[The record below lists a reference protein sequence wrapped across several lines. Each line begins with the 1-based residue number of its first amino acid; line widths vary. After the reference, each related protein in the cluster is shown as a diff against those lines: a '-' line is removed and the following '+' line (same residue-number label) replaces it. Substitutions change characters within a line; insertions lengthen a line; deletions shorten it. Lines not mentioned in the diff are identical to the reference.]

1 VSARSYVGSLG
12 VLNIERMVDMSGPL
26 QQKSVMIIEGFLKS
40 RFAQDFPLSFACN
53 VTFEQNYGGIEG
65 DSASMAELCA
75 IISAVSNIPM
85 RQNVGITG
93 SMNQFGQAQPV
104 GGISHKIEGF
114 YRICADQGF
123 TGDQGVII
131 PSANAEN
138 VVLREEVVQAIR
150 QGKFNIWTVEHINDA
165 IELLTGMATGDRTDG
180 QYAPDTVY
188 GKAMERLRN
197 NDLILRERHAYGPRT
212 EM

>member
-1 VSARSYVGSLG
+1 
-12 VLNIERMVDMSGPL
+12 
-26 QQKSVMIIEGFLKS
+26 
-40 RFAQDFPLSFACN
+40 
-53 VTFEQNYGGIEG
+53 FEQNYGGIEG

-188 GKAMERLRN
+188 GKAMERLRS
-197 NDLILRERHAYGPRT
+197 NDQILRERHAYGPRT